1 MPPQGGSWFWGTW
14 RPSRS
19 IIVRRPTPAQ
29 DLEPDRQ
36 VVLAAPER
44 PVVPPI
50 VRERRAAWGAR
61 LLPSLHQFVKA
72 EAVTMSGEAGHHVSM
87 EDVVE
92 ALIREM
98 QVDADLRAQVF
109 QRAARA

>member
-1 MPPQGGSWFWGTW
+1 MTDKKTGGVQGILAKMGQSG
-14 RPSRS
+14 
-19 IIVRRPTPAQ
+19 INLPAQ
-29 DLEPDRQ
+29 DLEPERQ
-36 VVLAAPER
+36 VVPAAPER

-50 VRERRAAWGAR
+50 ARERRAAWGAR

-98 QVDADLRAQVF
+98 QVDADLRARVF
-109 QRAARA
+109 KRAARD